1 MLRINRALNGTLALL
16 SKISIPISLSSH
28 SAYGWH
34 GVATFTVT
42 LHDENGKQL
51 DSQTKSVDVRKS
63 SQTQSFDVIFTSL
76 DYQVTGGFIVKI
88 QTSTSDRNAST
99 VTPGIST
106 SSVTVGNI
114 QLSYVQLSI

>member
-28 SAYGWH
+28 SAWH
-34 GVATFTVT
+34 GVAAFTVT

-76 DYQVTGGFIVKI
+76 DYRVVGGFIVKI

>member
-16 SKISIPISLSSH
+16 SKISIPISLSSR
-28 SAYGWH
+28 SAGH

-42 LHDENGKQL
+42 LHDGNGKQL
-51 DSQTKSVDVRKS
+51 DSQTKSVDVRGS
-63 SQTQSFDVIFTSL
+63 SQSQSFDVVFTSL
-76 DYQVTGGFIVKI
+76 DYQVTNGFIVKI

-99 VTPGIST
+99 ATPGIST